1 MSSIENFEGDS
12 KKREVLLK
20 VKEANPKDV
29 GRGKVRISSDAFRKL
44 GATPG
49 DIVLIE
55 KKRRAVAIVWHSL
68 PGSEKDIIMM
78 DGELRRNAGASLN
91 DQVSVRKVRARPAR
105 KVFLA
110 PLDAK
115 INVDMDFE
123 RFVHARLIDRAL
135 VTGNVASVNL
145 FGSPLSFVVKKT
157 VPSEVVHITPHT
169 QISVS
174 SEPVGGLFETVGIRY
189 EDIGGLKEEM
199 MKIREMVELPLR
211 HPVLFRRLGI
221 EPPKGVLLQ
230 GPSGC
235 GKTLLARA
243 VTNESEANFYAIN
256 GPEITSK
263 YYGESEAKL
272 REIFKKA
279 EENAPSIIFID
290 ELDAI
295 APRREEVT
303 GEAEKRVVAQLLTLM
318 DGLKARG
325 NVVVIGASNRVEAI
339 DPALRRPGRF
349 DREIEI
355 KVPDKQGRKE
365 ILQIHT
371 RGMPRDEDVNLD
383 KLAEMCHGYT
393 GADLEALCKEAAM
406 KALRKYLPMI
416 NLEEEIPES
425 FLDEMKVC
433 MDDFLKAYTEIVPTA
448 MREVELLYPDVRW
461 NDIGGLEEVKREL
474 REAVEWPLKYP
485 EKFKKLGITPRRG
498 ILLYGPPG
506 TGKTLLAQAV
516 ASRSNANFIAIKGPE
531 LLSKWVGESEKGV
544 RKVFARART
553 AAPVIIFFDEVE
565 ALVPR
570 RGVVDSS
577 GVTDRV
583 ISQVLTE
590 MDGINR
596 LQDVVVIAATNRPD
610 LVDEA
615 LIRPGRIDLLL
626 YVPPPNEKER
636 LQILRIH
643 TQNTRLS
650 EDVDLEEIARMT
662 ENYSGADLDALV
674 REAALNALRRDIS
687 VEKVERRDFEKALEK
702 VKPSL
707 NERTVDWYKN
717 FYRKVRERFVTPI
730 AIA

>member
-1 MSSIENFEGDS
+1 MSSRKRFGDDLRIEVIL
-12 KKREVLLK
+12 RVR
-20 VKEANPKDV
+20 EANPKDV
-29 GRGKVRISSDAFRKL
+29 SRGKVRISSDIFRKL
-44 GATPG
+44 AATPG
-49 DIVLIE
+49 DIIIIE
-55 KKRRAVAIVWHSL
+55 KKRKAAAIVWHSL
-68 PGSEKDIIMM
+68 PGSERDIIMM

-91 DQVSVRKVRARPAR
+91 DHVRVSKVMARPAK

-135 VTGNVASVNL
+135 ITGNIASVNL
-145 FGSPLSFVVKKT
+145 FGSPLAFVVKKT
-157 VPSEVVHITPHT
+157 IPADVIYINPHT
-169 QISVS
+169 QITVS
-174 SEPVGGLFETVGIRY
+174 SEPMGEMMEAVGVRY

-199 MKIREMVELPLR
+199 RKIREMVELPLR
-211 HPVLFRRLGI
+211 HPELFRRLGI
-221 EPPKGVLLQ
+221 EPPKGVLLH

-318 DGLKARG
+318 DGLKTRG

-349 DREIEI
+349 DREVEL
-355 KVPDKQGRKE
+355 KVPDMQGRKE

-371 RGMPRDEDVNLD
+371 RGMPLSEDVDLE
-383 KLAEMCHGYT
+383 KLADISHGYT
-393 GADLEALCKEAAM
+393 GADLEALGKESAM
-406 KALRKYLPMI
+406 KALRRYLPNI
-416 NLEEEIPES
+416 NLEEEVPDS
-425 FLDEMKVC
+425 LLDEMAVN
-433 MDDFLKAYTEIVPTA
+433 MDDFIKAYQEIVPTA
-448 MREVELLYPDVRW
+448 MREVEILYPDVSW
-461 NDIGGLEEVKREL
+461 DSIGGLEEVKREL
-474 REAVEWPLKYP
+474 REAIEWPLKYS
-485 EKFKKLGITPRRG
+485 EKFEKLGISPRKG

-506 TGKTLLAQAV
+506 TGKTLLAQSV
-516 ASRSNANFIAIKGPE
+516 ASQSNANFIAVKGPE

-590 MDGINR
+590 MDGIDR
-596 LQDVVVIAATNRPD
+596 LRDIVVIAATNRPD

-615 LIRPGRIDLLL
+615 LIRPGRLDLLL
-626 YVPPPNEKER
+626 FIPHPGEKER
-636 LQILRIH
+636 LDILKIH
-643 TQNTRLS
+643 TKKTSLS
-650 EDVDLEEIARMT
+650 DNVDLEEIAKIT
-662 ENYSGADLDALV
+662 EYYSGADLASLV
-674 REAALNALRRDIS
+674 REAAFNTLRRDIS
-687 VEKVERRDFEKALEK
+687 AERVEKKDFDKALEK

-707 NERTVDWYKN
+707 NERIVGWYEN
-717 FYRKVRERFVTPI
+717 FYRKVREKFTIPI